1 MFATSNYQLSSFNPD
16 LHINHYSFLATKEI
30 IPIISVIQG
39 NMSHNEL
46 LSKKSE
52 NSFTKIM
59 FFEIY
64 INIKKELTNRMAS
77 ETFIFFLCFN
87 INPPYQILTYLK
99 KKLIFLLFFC
109 AINIVHEVKK

>member
-1 MFATSNYQLSSFNPD
+1 M
-16 LHINHYSFLATKEI
+16 
-30 IPIISVIQG
+30 IPITSVIQG

-52 NSFTKIM
+52 NSFKKIM

-64 INIKKELTNRMAS
+64 INMKKELTNRMAS
-77 ETFIFFLCFN
+77 ETLIFFLCFK

-99 KKLIFLLFFC
+99 KKLIFLLFF
-109 AINIVHEVKK
+109 VQ